1 MSSAAGGGDAAS
13 STLPSSAPHDLAEE
27 LPSISF
33 ETHTSSVSRP
43 DTTGR
48 ADDRGKDIA
57 DSELAGSGTDQD
69 GAASLAD
76 RRSSQLT
83 RTDEEKER
91 PAGFDEEK
99 AAPAP
104 SAATGEFPDG
114 GLRAWSVVAGAWCIS
129 FTSWGVTNSF
139 GVFQTYYQQN
149 QLSRYSHSEISWIG
163 SLQLAMVLACAI
175 FAGKFFDAGYI
186 RYLLVVSTCI
196 YTAGM
201 FGFSEA
207 SQYYQIFLGQ
217 GLACG
222 LASGIAFVPAAS
234 SISHW
239 FKHKRATA
247 LGFLATGSS
256 VGGMIYPA
264 MLNHLFPKVGFGW
277 TVRAAAFLTIG
288 LVAIALLTINTRLP
302 PRPLPKLHQVFDFSP
317 LREKPFLLFVLG
329 ETIIMW
335 GLYFGYY
342 GLVHGVPSS
351 LTDYSLTILNAAS
364 IIGRVGPG
372 FLADRLGCLTTLV
385 PLCAASGVLIFLFL
399 PMCKT
404 SGGMIAWC
412 ILFGISSG
420 AYVSMM
426 PATTASMTKDM
437 TQVGH
442 RLATMF
448 LVISIA
454 GLTGTPINGA
464 IISKQDGSYVG
475 AAIFSGVVV
484 LIGTCFNAAS
494 WYVNM
499 RQRGTWRV

>member
-1 MSSAAGGGDAAS
+1 MSAAALPASLHNSPSPAPHHLVEEVPPISFEPEGQSVPSPDRADQAGDVSQDSRGSGDAAS
-13 STLPSSAPHDLAEE
+13 SQ
-27 LPSISF
+27 
-33 ETHTSSVSRP
+33 
-43 DTTGR
+43 G
-48 ADDRGKDIA
+48 
-57 DSELAGSGTDQD
+57 
-69 GAASLAD
+69 
-76 RRSSQLT
+76 T
-83 RTDEEKER
+83 RTVDEKDR
-91 PAGFDEEK
+91 AGFDAEK
-99 AAPAP
+99 GAPPPPAV
-104 SAATGEFPDG
+104 SDFPDG
-114 GLRAWSVVAGAWCIS
+114 GFRAWSVVAGAWCVS
-129 FTSWGVTNSF
+129 FTSWGFTNAF

-149 QLSRYSHSEISWIG
+149 MLSSYSHSDISWIG

-186 RYLLVVSTCI
+186 KYLLVISLCI

-201 FGFSEA
+201 FGFSA
-207 SQYYQIFLGQ
+207 ADRYYGIFLGQ

-222 LASGIAFVPAAS
+222 LASGIAFLPAAS
-234 SISHW
+234 SVSHW
-239 FKHKRATA
+239 FKHRRATA

-264 MLNHLFPKVGFGW
+264 MLNHLFPKIGFAW
-277 TVRAAAFLTIG
+277 TVRAAAFMTIG
-288 LVAIALLTINTRLP
+288 LVGVAALTINTRLP

-317 LREKPFLLFVLG
+317 LKEKPFLLFVLG

-335 GLYFGYY
+335 GLYFGYFYIQDY
-342 GLVHGVPSS
+342 GLAHGVPSS

-372 FLADRLGCLTTLV
+372 FLADKLGCLTILT

-464 IISKQDGSYVG
+464 IITAQDGSYVG
-475 AAIFSGVVV
+475 ATIFSGVVV
-484 LIGTCFNAAS
+484 LVGTCFIAAS
-494 WYVNM
+494 WWANM
-499 RQRGTWRV
+499 KERGTYKV